1 MKSQNELTVVFKP
14 SGRKAVVKHGIS
26 LLEAAR
32 KAGEPITTRCGGKA
46 GCLMC
51 KVTIASEEAD
61 ALRPP
66 GDVERRK
73 LGTALEEGVRLA
85 CQAAVWGDVSVLVPE
100 DPLKAAVRRKLE
112 AARRGEEDELW

>member
-1 MKSQNELTVVFKP
+1 MKSQNGITVVFQP
-14 SGRKAVVKHGIS
+14 EGRKAVVNVGVS

-32 KAGEPITTRCGGKA
+32 KAGIHVPTRCGGKA

-51 KVTIASEEAD
+51 KVTIGNEEASSV
-61 ALRPP
+61 RPP
-66 GDVERRK
+66 GDIERRK
-73 LGTALEEGVRLA
+73 LGTALDKGVRLA
-85 CQAAVWGDVSVLVPE
+85 CQAAVWGDVTVQVPE